1 MFPFCHAYG
10 SFFCS
15 FANPYC
21 DALGKCPLCFAFCAM
36 GKNCRFKVEVL
47 VADFVSYIIRTLKSV
62 FCVFVLLLLNIASS
76 CSDEESIYG
85 RLSSDSLVPAI
96 TNGYISVSISA
107 NSNYEHTRADGPM
120 GGEDGNGRED
130 AFENEYQ
137 INNLTVLVYNGDIN
151 SSSAT
156 ITKAFYFPY
165 PLGAY
170 ADGES
175 PVQKVYTFTQ
185 PIDDLEG
192 IDEKVPYHLIAV
204 CNAGDLSELEGKTL
218 SVVRDHLIANVCTSE
233 RTDFVMSSEN
243 DKATITFDFSKSNIV
258 EPTEP
263 VVVERLAARID
274 FEQTNG
280 TYHNAG
286 YYEYTV
292 DGTSGDKF
300 HLRSIQVK
308 NKLTSGTYLIK
319 RVTTDTGINST
330 IKYLGDETEDATI
343 DGKATNYVLDP
354 WTKGK
359 TSSTMPEGL
368 TYESTDFLSVQPV
381 IEGKDYFILD
391 YTMENTLPVDAPLA
405 TYATALVFKGDYVAA
420 NGDTKEGV
428 EYTYYIR
435 HSDPE
440 NAVDAGSEVHC
451 MKYGI
456 VRNTIYRVKITK
468 VNPMDVTTENADLSL
483 QIKVKNWKKTGHAE
497 IVM

>member
-1 MFPFCHAYG
+1 MQ
-10 SFFCS
+10 
-15 FANPYC
+15 N
-21 DALGKCPLCFAFCAM
+21 DAWRSE
-36 GKNCRFKVEVL
+36 CRFKVEILVL
-47 VADFVSYIIRTLKSV
+47 DFALNIIKTLKGAFSV
-62 FCVFVLLLLNIASS
+62 SVLFLLIIASS

-85 RLSSDSLVPAI
+85 RLSSEELVPAI

-107 NSNYEHTRADGPM
+107 NGNYEHTRAAGPM
-120 GGEDGNGRED
+120 GGEEGNGRED

-137 INNLTVLVYNGDIN
+137 INNLTVLVYSGDI
-151 SSSAT
+151 SSSGAT

-165 PLGAY
+165 PLGTY
-170 ADGES
+170 VDGTS

-192 IDEKVPYHLIAV
+192 IEDNVDYHLIAV
-204 CNAGDLSELEGKTL
+204 CNAGNLSSLEGKTI
-218 SVVRDHLIANVCTSE
+218 SSVRDYLITNVCSSG

-243 DKATITFDFSKSNIV
+243 DEATIRFDFSESNIV
-258 EPTEP
+258 EPSTP
-263 VVVERLAARID
+263 IVVERLAARID
-274 FEQTNG
+274 FETDETDKCKWTDG
-280 TYHNAG
+280 G
-286 YYEYTV
+286 YYEYDV
-292 DGTSGDKF
+292 DGTSDDKF
-300 HLRSIQVK
+300 LLRSIQVK

-319 RVTTDTGINST
+319 RVTTDTDINSAIT
-330 IKYLGDETEDATI
+330 YLGNETEDANV

-368 TYESTDFLSVQPV
+368 TYESTDFLPVQPV
-381 IEGKDYFILD
+381 IAGKNYFILD

-405 TYATALVFKGDYVAA
+405 TYATALVFKGDYVAS
-420 NGDTKEGV
+420 NEETREGV

-440 NAVDAGSEVHC
+440 NAVDAGGNDHC

-468 VNPMDVTTENADLSL
+468 VNPMDVSTEDATLSL
-483 QIKVKNWKKTGHAE
+483 QIKVKNWKKTDHVE

>member
-1 MFPFCHAYG
+1 MQNDAWG
-10 SFFCS
+10 SE
-15 FANPYC
+15 
-21 DALGKCPLCFAFCAM
+21 
-36 GKNCRFKVEVL
+36 CRFKVEILVL
-47 VADFVSYIIRTLKSV
+47 DFALNIIKTLKSAFSV
-62 FCVFVLLLLNIASS
+62 SVLFLLIIASS

-85 RLSSDSLVPAI
+85 RLSSEELVPAI

-107 NSNYEHTRADGPM
+107 NGNYEHTRAAGPM

-137 INNLTVLVYNGDIN
+137 INNLTVLVYSGDI
-151 SSSAT
+151 SSSDAT

-165 PLGAY
+165 PLGTY
-170 ADGES
+170 VDGTS

-185 PIDDLEG
+185 PIDNLEG
-192 IDEKVPYHLIAV
+192 IDENTSYHLIAV
-204 CNAGDLSELEGKTL
+204 CNAGDLSSLEGKTI
-218 SVVRDHLIANVCTSE
+218 SSVRDYLITNVCSSG

-243 DKATITFDFSKSNIV
+243 DDATIKFDFSESNIV
-258 EPTEP
+258 EPSAP
-263 VVVERLAARID
+263 IVVERLAARID
-274 FEQTNG
+274 FEFETDTDKQYNETDG
-280 TYHNAG
+280 G
-286 YYEYTV
+286 YYEYAV

-300 HLRSIQVK
+300 RLRSIQVK

-319 RVTTDTGINST
+319 RVTTDTDINSAIT
-330 IKYLGDETEDATI
+330 YLGDETATV

-354 WTKGK
+354 WTTGK
-359 TSSTMPEGL
+359 TSPTMPGGL
-368 TYESTDFLSVQPV
+368 TYESTGFLPVQPV
-381 IEGKDYFILD
+381 IAGKNYFILD

-405 TYATALVFKGDYVAA
+405 TYATALVFKGDYVA
-420 NGDTKEGV
+420 GETSKGV

-440 NAVDAGSEVHC
+440 NAVDTGGEVHC

-468 VNPMDVTTENADLSL
+468 VNPMDVSTENATLSL
-483 QIKVKNWKKTGHAE
+483 QIKVKNWKKTDHVE

>member
-1 MFPFCHAYG
+1 MQ
-10 SFFCS
+10 
-15 FANPYC
+15 N
-21 DALGKCPLCFAFCAM
+21 DAWRSE
-36 GKNCRFKVEVL
+36 CRFKVEILVL
-47 VADFVSYIIRTLKSV
+47 DFALNIIKTLKGAFSV
-62 FCVFVLLLLNIASS
+62 SVLFLLIIASS

-85 RLSSDSLVPAI
+85 RLSSEELVPAI

-107 NSNYEHTRADGPM
+107 NGNYEHTRAAGPM
-120 GGEDGNGRED
+120 GGEEGPMGGEEGNGRED

-137 INNLTVLVYNGDIN
+137 INNLTVLVYSGDIT
-151 SSSAT
+151 SSDAT

-165 PLGAY
+165 PLGTY
-170 ADGES
+170 VDGES

-185 PIDDLEG
+185 PIDNLEG
-192 IDEKVPYHLIAV
+192 IDENTPYHLIAV
-204 CNAGDLSELEGKTL
+204 CNAGNLSTLEGKKI
-218 SVVRDHLIANVCTSE
+218 SVVRDHLISNVCSSK

-243 DKATITFDFSKSNIV
+243 DKATIRFDFSESNIV

-274 FEQTNG
+274 FETDKQYNETTDG
-280 TYHNAG
+280 G
-286 YYEYTV
+286 YYEYDV
-292 DGTSGDKF
+292 VEGSSDDKF
-300 HLRSIQVK
+300 RLRSIQVK

-319 RVTTDTGINST
+319 RVTTDTNINST
-330 IKYLGDETEDATI
+330 IKYLGDETEDATV

-354 WTKGK
+354 WTTGK
-359 TSSTMPEGL
+359 ISPTMPEGL
-368 TYESTDFLSVQPV
+368 TYESTDFLPVQPV
-381 IEGKDYFILD
+381 IAGKGYFILD

-405 TYATALVFKGDYVAA
+405 TYATALVFKGDYVAS
-420 NGDTKEGV
+420 NGETREGV

-440 NAVDAGSEVHC
+440 NAVDAGGNDHC

-468 VNPMDVTTENADLSL
+468 VNPMDVSTENATLSL
-483 QIKVKNWKKTGHAE
+483 QIKVKNWKKTDHVE

>member
-1 MFPFCHAYG
+1 MQ
-10 SFFCS
+10 
-15 FANPYC
+15 N
-21 DALGKCPLCFAFCAM
+21 DAWRSE
-36 GKNCRFKVEVL
+36 CRFKVEILVL
-47 VADFVSYIIRTLKSV
+47 DFALNIIKTLKSAFSV
-62 FCVFVLLLLNIASS
+62 SVLFLLIIASS

-85 RLSSDSLVPAI
+85 RLSSEELVPAI

-107 NSNYEHTRADGPM
+107 NGNYEHTRAALPGPM
-120 GGEDGNGRED
+120 GGEEGNGRED

-137 INNLTVLVYNGDIN
+137 INNLTVLVYSGDIN
-151 SSSAT
+151 SSNAT

-165 PLGAY
+165 PLGTY
-170 ADGES
+170 VDGES

-192 IDEKVPYHLIAV
+192 IEDNVDYHLIAV
-204 CNAGDLSELEGKTL
+204 CNAGNLSLLEGETI
-218 SVVRDHLIANVCTSE
+218 SSVRDHLITNVCSSE

-243 DKATITFDFSKSNIV
+243 DEATIKFDFSKSNIV
-258 EPTEP
+258 EPSDP
-263 VVVERLAARID
+263 IVVERLAARID
-274 FEQTNG
+274 FETDKEYTDG
-280 TYHNAG
+280 G
-286 YYEYTV
+286 YYEYAV
-292 DGTSGDKF
+292 GTSGDKF
-300 HLRSIQVK
+300 LLRSIQVK

-319 RVTTDTGINST
+319 RVTTDTDINSS
-330 IKYLGDETEDATI
+330 IKYLGDETDI
-343 DGKATNYVLDP
+343 DGKATNYVIDP

-359 TSSTMPEGL
+359 TSLTMPEGL

-381 IEGKDYFILD
+381 IAGKNYFILD

-405 TYATALVFKGDYVAA
+405 TYATALVFKGDYVAS
-420 NGDTKEGV
+420 NEEKREGV

-440 NAVDAGSEVHC
+440 NAVDAGGEVHC

-468 VNPMDVTTENADLSL
+468 VNPMDVSTENATLSL
-483 QIKVKNWKKTGHAE
+483 QIKVKNWKKTDHVE

>member
-1 MFPFCHAYG
+1 MQ
-10 SFFCS
+10 
-15 FANPYC
+15 N
-21 DALGKCPLCFAFCAM
+21 DAWRSE
-36 GKNCRFKVEVL
+36 CRFKVEILVL
-47 VADFVSYIIRTLKSV
+47 DFALNIIKTLKGAFSV
-62 FCVFVLLLLNIASS
+62 SVLFLLIIASS

-85 RLSSDSLVPAI
+85 RLSSDELVPAI

-107 NSNYEHTRADGPM
+107 NGNYEHTRAAGPTGPM
-120 GGEDGNGRED
+120 GGEEGNGRED

-137 INNLTVLVYNGDIN
+137 INNLTVLVYSGDI
-151 SSSAT
+151 SSSGAT

-165 PLGAY
+165 PLGTY
-170 ADGES
+170 VDGES

-185 PIDDLEG
+185 PIDNLEG
-192 IDEKVPYHLIAV
+192 IDENTPYHLIAV
-204 CNAGDLSELEGKTL
+204 CNAGDLSSLEGKTI
-218 SVVRDHLIANVCTSE
+218 SSVRDQLITNVCSSE

-243 DKATITFDFSKSNIV
+243 DDATIKFDFSESNIV
-258 EPTEP
+258 EPSKP
-263 VVVERLAARID
+263 IVVERLAARID
-274 FEQTNG
+274 FEFETDKDKQYNETE
-280 TYHNAG
+280 G
-286 YYEYTV
+286 YYEYAV
-292 DGTSGDKF
+292 DGTSGDKDKF
-300 HLRSIQVK
+300 RLRSIQVK

-319 RVTTDTGINST
+319 RVTTDTDIDSS
-330 IKYLGDETEDATI
+330 IKYLGDETEDATV

-368 TYESTDFLSVQPV
+368 TYESTDFLPVQPV
-381 IEGKDYFILD
+381 IAGKNYFILD

-405 TYATALVFKGDYVAA
+405 TYATALVFKGDYYVAS
-420 NGDTKEGV
+420 NRETREGV

-440 NAVDAGSEVHC
+440 NAVDAGGEVHC

-468 VNPMDVTTENADLSL
+468 VNPMDVSTENATLSL
-483 QIKVKNWKKTGHAE
+483 QIKVKNWKKTDHVE

>member
-1 MFPFCHAYG
+1 MQ
-10 SFFCS
+10 
-15 FANPYC
+15 N
-21 DALGKCPLCFAFCAM
+21 DAWRSE
-36 GKNCRFKVEVL
+36 CRFKVEILVL
-47 VADFVSYIIRTLKSV
+47 DFALNIIKTLKGAFSV
-62 FCVFVLLLLNIASS
+62 SVLFLLIIASS

-85 RLSSDSLVPAI
+85 HLSSDELVPAI

-107 NSNYEHTRADGPM
+107 NGNYEHTRAAGPM
-120 GGEDGNGRED
+120 GGEEGNGRED

-137 INNLTVLVYNGDIN
+137 INNLTVLVYSGDIT
-151 SSSAT
+151 SSDAT

-165 PLGAY
+165 PLGTY
-170 ADGES
+170 VDGES

-185 PIDDLEG
+185 PIDNLEG
-192 IDEKVPYHLIAV
+192 IDENTPYHLIAV
-204 CNAGDLSELEGKTL
+204 CNAGDLSTLEGKTL
-218 SVVRDHLIANVCTSE
+218 SVVRDHLITNVCTSE

-243 DKATITFDFSKSNIV
+243 DKATIRFDFSESNIV

-274 FEQTNG
+274 FETDKE
-280 TYHNAG
+280 YKDDC
-286 YYEYTV
+286 YEYTV
-292 DGTSGDKF
+292 DDTSGDRF
-300 HLRSIQVK
+300 LLRSIQVK

-319 RVTTDTGINST
+319 RVTTDTDIDSS
-330 IKYLGDETEDATI
+330 IKYLGDETEDATV

-359 TSSTMPEGL
+359 TSSTMPEEL
-368 TYESTDFLSVQPV
+368 TYESTDFLPVQPV
-381 IEGKDYFILD
+381 IAGKNYFILD

-405 TYATALVFKGDYVAA
+405 TYATALVFKGDYYVAS
-420 NGDTKEGV
+420 NRETREGV

-440 NAVDAGSEVHC
+440 NAVDAGGEVHC

-468 VNPMDVTTENADLSL
+468 VNPMDVSTENATLSL
-483 QIKVKNWKKTGHAE
+483 QIKVKNWKKTDHVE

>member
-1 MFPFCHAYG
+1 MQ
-10 SFFCS
+10 
-15 FANPYC
+15 N
-21 DALGKCPLCFAFCAM
+21 DAWRSE
-36 GKNCRFKVEVL
+36 CRFKVEILVL
-47 VADFVSYIIRTLKSV
+47 DFALNIIKTLKGAFSV
-62 FCVFVLLLLNIASS
+62 SVLFLLIIASS

-85 RLSSDSLVPAI
+85 RLSSDELVPAI

-107 NSNYEHTRADGPM
+107 NGNYEHTRAAGPM

-137 INNLTVLVYNGDIN
+137 INNLTVLVYSGDI
-151 SSSAT
+151 SSSDAT

-165 PLGAY
+165 PLGTY
-170 ADGES
+170 VDGES

-192 IDEKVPYHLIAV
+192 IEDNVDYHLIAV
-204 CNAGDLSELEGKTL
+204 CNAGDDLSSLEGETI
-218 SVVRDHLIANVCTSE
+218 SSVRDYLITNVCSSE

-243 DKATITFDFSKSNIV
+243 DKATIKFDFSESNIV
-258 EPTEP
+258 EPSAP
-263 VVVERLAARID
+263 IVVERLAARID
-274 FEQTNG
+274 FETDKQYNETD
-280 TYHNAG
+280 G
-286 YYEYTV
+286 YYEYNV
-292 DGTSGDKF
+292 EGSSGDKF
-300 HLRSIQVK
+300 RLRSIQVK

-319 RVTTDTGINST
+319 RVTTDTDIDSS
-330 IKYLGDETEDATI
+330 IKYLGDETEDATV

-354 WTKGK
+354 WTTGK
-359 TSSTMPEGL
+359 ISPTMPEGL
-368 TYESTDFLSVQPV
+368 TYESTDFLPVQPV
-381 IEGKDYFILD
+381 IADKGYFILD

-405 TYATALVFKGDYVAA
+405 TYATALVFKGDYVAS
-420 NGDTKEGV
+420 NGETREGV

-440 NAVDAGSEVHC
+440 NAVDAGGEVTC

-468 VNPMDVTTENADLSL
+468 VNPMDVSTENATLSL
-483 QIKVKNWKKTGHAE
+483 QIKVKNWKKTDHVE

>member
-1 MFPFCHAYG
+1 MQ
-10 SFFCS
+10 
-15 FANPYC
+15 N
-21 DALGKCPLCFAFCAM
+21 DAWRSE
-36 GKNCRFKVEVL
+36 CRFKVEILVL
-47 VADFVSYIIRTLKSV
+47 DFALNIIKTLKGAFSV
-62 FCVFVLLLLNIASS
+62 SVLFLLIIASS

-85 RLSSDSLVPAI
+85 RLSSDELVPAI

-107 NSNYEHTRADGPM
+107 NGNYEHTRAAGPM
-120 GGEDGNGRED
+120 GGEEGNGRED

-137 INNLTVLVYNGDIN
+137 INNLTVLVYSGDI
-151 SSSAT
+151 SSSDAT

-165 PLGAY
+165 PLGTY
-170 ADGES
+170 VDGES

-185 PIDDLEG
+185 PIDNLEG
-192 IDEKVPYHLIAV
+192 IEDNVDYHLIAV
-204 CNAGDLSELEGKTL
+204 CNAGNLSSLEGEKI
-218 SVVRDHLIANVCTSE
+218 SVVRDHLISNVCSSG

-243 DKATITFDFSKSNIV
+243 DVATIRFDFSESNIV
-258 EPTEP
+258 EPSAP
-263 VVVERLAARID
+263 IVVERLAARID
-274 FEQTNG
+274 FETDKQYNKTDG
-280 TYHNAG
+280 E
-286 YYEYTV
+286 YYEYAV

-300 HLRSIQVK
+300 RLRSIQVK

-319 RVTTDTGINST
+319 RVTTDADINSSSIT
-330 IKYLGDETEDATI
+330 YLGDETEDATV

-368 TYESTDFLSVQPV
+368 TYESTDFLPVQPV
-381 IEGKDYFILD
+381 IAGEGYFILD

-405 TYATALVFKGDYVAA
+405 TYATALVFKGDYVAS
-420 NGDTKEGV
+420 NGETREGV

-440 NAVDAGSEVHC
+440 NAVDAGGEVTC

-468 VNPMDVTTENADLSL
+468 VNPMDVSTENATLSL
-483 QIKVKNWKKTGHAE
+483 QIKVKNWKKTDHVE

>member
-1 MFPFCHAYG
+1 MKG
-10 SFFCS
+10 
-15 FANPYC
+15 
-21 DALGKCPLCFAFCAM
+21 AFS
-36 GKNCRFKVEVL
+36 VSVL
-47 VADFVSYIIRTLKSV
+47 F
-62 FCVFVLLLLNIASS
+62 LLIIASS

-85 RLSSDSLVPAI
+85 CLSSDELVPAI

-107 NSNYEHTRADGPM
+107 NGNYEHTRAAGPMAGPM
-120 GGEDGNGRED
+120 GGEEGNGRED

-137 INNLTVLVYNGDIN
+137 INNLTVLVYSGNIN
-151 SSSAT
+151 SSDAT

-165 PLGAY
+165 PLGTY
-170 ADGES
+170 VDGVS

-185 PIDDLEG
+185 PIDNLEG
-192 IDEKVPYHLIAV
+192 IDENTPYHLIAV
-204 CNAGDLSELEGKTL
+204 CNAGNLSSLERKTI
-218 SVVRDHLIANVCTSE
+218 SSVRDYLITNVCSSE

-243 DKATITFDFSKSNIV
+243 DGATIKFDFSESNIV
-258 EPTEP
+258 EPSKP
-263 VVVERLAARID
+263 IVVERLAARID
-274 FEQTNG
+274 FETDKQYNETDG
-280 TYHNAG
+280 G
-286 YYEYTV
+286 YYEYAV

-300 HLRSIQVK
+300 RLRSIQVK

-319 RVTTDTGINST
+319 RVTTDADINSSSIT
-330 IKYLGDETEDATI
+330 YLGDEDATV

-368 TYESTDFLSVQPV
+368 TYESTDFLPVQPV
-381 IEGKDYFILD
+381 IAGKNYFILD

-405 TYATALVFKGDYVAA
+405 TYATALVFKGDYYVAS
-420 NGDTKEGV
+420 NRETREGV

-440 NAVDAGSEVHC
+440 NAVDAGGEVHC

-468 VNPMDVTTENADLSL
+468 VNPMDVSTENATLSL
-483 QIKVKNWKKTGHAE
+483 QIKVKNWKKTDHVE

>member
-1 MFPFCHAYG
+1 MQ
-10 SFFCS
+10 
-15 FANPYC
+15 N
-21 DALGKCPLCFAFCAM
+21 DAWRSE
-36 GKNCRFKVEVL
+36 CRFKVEILVL
-47 VADFVSYIIRTLKSV
+47 DFALNIIKTLKGAFSV
-62 FCVFVLLLLNIASS
+62 SVLFLLIIASG

-85 RLSSDSLVPAI
+85 RLSSDELVPAI

-107 NSNYEHTRADGPM
+107 NGNYEHTRAAGPM

-137 INNLTVLVYNGDIN
+137 INNLTVLVYSGDI
-151 SSSAT
+151 SSSDAT

-165 PLGAY
+165 PLGTY
-170 ADGES
+170 VDGTS

-192 IDEKVPYHLIAV
+192 IEDNVEYHLIAV
-204 CNAGDLSELEGKTL
+204 CNAGDDLSLLEGEKI
-218 SVVRDHLIANVCTSE
+218 SVVRDYLISNVCSSG

-243 DKATITFDFSKSNIV
+243 DVATIKFDFSESNIV
-258 EPTEP
+258 EPSAP
-263 VVVERLAARID
+263 IVVERLAARID
-274 FEQTNG
+274 FETDKQYNETDG
-280 TYHNAG
+280 G
-286 YYEYTV
+286 YYEYNV
-292 DGTSGDKF
+292 EGSSGDKF
-300 HLRSIQVK
+300 RLRSIQVK

-319 RVTTDTGINST
+319 RVATDTDINSAIT
-330 IKYLGDETEDATI
+330 YLGDETEDANV

-359 TSSTMPEGL
+359 TSPTMPEEL
-368 TYESTDFLSVQPV
+368 TYESTGFLPVQPV
-381 IEGKDYFILD
+381 IAGKGYFILD

-405 TYATALVFKGDYVAA
+405 TYATALVFKGDYVAS
-420 NGDTKEGV
+420 NGETRKGV

-440 NAVDAGSEVHC
+440 NAVDAGGYDHC

-468 VNPMDVTTENADLSL
+468 VNPMDVSTEDATLSL
-483 QIKVKNWKKTGHAE
+483 QIKVKNWKKTDHVE

>member
-1 MFPFCHAYG
+1 MQ
-10 SFFCS
+10 
-15 FANPYC
+15 N
-21 DALGKCPLCFAFCAM
+21 DAWRSE
-36 GKNCRFKVEVL
+36 CRFKVEILVL
-47 VADFVSYIIRTLKSV
+47 DFALNIIKTLKGAFSV
-62 FCVFVLLLLNIASS
+62 SVLFLLIIASS

-85 RLSSDSLVPAI
+85 RLSSDELVPAI

-107 NSNYEHTRADGPM
+107 NGNYEHTRAAGPMEGPM

-137 INNLTVLVYNGDIN
+137 INNLTVLVYSGNIN
-151 SSSAT
+151 SSDAT

-165 PLGAY
+165 PLGTY
-170 ADGES
+170 VDGES

-185 PIDDLEG
+185 PIDNLEG
-192 IDEKVPYHLIAV
+192 IDENTSYHLIAV
-204 CNAGDLSELEGKTL
+204 CNAGDLSSLEGKTI
-218 SVVRDHLIANVCTSE
+218 SSVRDQLITNVCSSG

-243 DKATITFDFSKSNIV
+243 DGATIKFDFSESNIV
-258 EPTEP
+258 EPSAP
-263 VVVERLAARID
+263 IVVERLAARID
-274 FEQTNG
+274 FETDNETDG
-280 TYHNAG
+280 G
-286 YYEYTV
+286 YYKYAV
-292 DGTSGDKF
+292 AGSSGDKF
-300 HLRSIQVK
+300 LLRSIQVK

-319 RVTTDTGINST
+319 RVTTDTDINSSIT
-330 IKYLGDETEDATI
+330 YLGDETDV

-359 TSSTMPEGL
+359 TSPTMPERL
-368 TYESTDFLSVQPV
+368 TYESTGFLPVQPV
-381 IEGKDYFILD
+381 IAGKNYFILD

-405 TYATALVFKGDYVAA
+405 TYATALVFKGDYVAL
-420 NGDTKEGV
+420 NGETREGV

-440 NAVDAGSEVHC
+440 NAVDAGGNDHC

-468 VNPMDVTTENADLSL
+468 VNPMDVSTENATLSL
-483 QIKVKNWKKTGHAE
+483 QIKVKNWKKTDHVE

>member
-1 MFPFCHAYG
+1 MKG
-10 SFFCS
+10 
-15 FANPYC
+15 
-21 DALGKCPLCFAFCAM
+21 AFS
-36 GKNCRFKVEVL
+36 VSVL
-47 VADFVSYIIRTLKSV
+47 F
-62 FCVFVLLLLNIASS
+62 LLIIASS

-85 RLSSDSLVPAI
+85 RLSSDELVPAI

-107 NSNYEHTRADGPM
+107 NGNYEHTRAAGPM
-120 GGEDGNGRED
+120 GGEEGPMGGEEGNGRED

-137 INNLTVLVYNGDIN
+137 INNLTVLVYSGNI
-151 SSSAT
+151 SSSDAT

-165 PLGAY
+165 PLGTY
-170 ADGES
+170 VDGES

-185 PIDDLEG
+185 PIDNLEG
-192 IDEKVPYHLIAV
+192 IDENTPYHLIAV
-204 CNAGDLSELEGKTL
+204 CNAGNLSTLEGKKI
-218 SVVRDHLIANVCTSE
+218 SVVRDHLIFNVCSSE

-243 DKATITFDFSKSNIV
+243 DEATIKFDFSESNIV
-258 EPTEP
+258 EPSAP
-263 VVVERLAARID
+263 IVVERLAARID
-274 FEQTNG
+274 FEFETDKQTDKQYNE
-280 TYHNAG
+280 TDKC
-286 YYEYTV
+286 YEYNV
-292 DGTSGDKF
+292 GSSGDKF
-300 HLRSIQVK
+300 LLRSIQVK

-319 RVTTDTGINST
+319 RVTTDTDINSAIT
-330 IKYLGDETEDATI
+330 YLGNETEDANV

-368 TYESTDFLSVQPV
+368 TYESTDFLPVQPV
-381 IEGKDYFILD
+381 IAGKNYFILD

-405 TYATALVFKGDYVAA
+405 TYATALVFKGDYVAS
-420 NGDTKEGV
+420 NEETREGV

-440 NAVDAGSEVHC
+440 NAVDAGGNDHC

-468 VNPMDVTTENADLSL
+468 VNPMDVSTEDATLSL
-483 QIKVKNWKKTGHAE
+483 QIKVKNWKKTDHVE